1 MNLTK
6 YFLYS
11 IFIFLVLFHSCERLD
26 LKKDILIETSGEV
39 TFSLTE
45 AWISGQIVDAGEGI
59 VEYGHCWSVKPNPK
73 ARNFRTTFSDVNDS
87 EFQSTLSGLSERVW
101 YYVRAYAIDK
111 DLDTIYSEG
120 EIDFIIENVW
130 VKLADFPGT
139 PRMGAFGFAI
149 DNICY
154 FGGGTSHEGSNM
166 INLDDFWKYDPQ
178 NSDNNGWATL
188 SEYPG
193 LPVYNKTFVI
203 NNIGYVFNGKE
214 KTLFG
219 FEPANNLWFPMA
231 GLPDDNERMAPFI
244 FVYDNKAYL
253 LGGSNSNISF
263 YYDPGINEWI
273 EWDQG
278 FQSGGRQNAYGF
290 NIGDR
295 IFVGGGFNSEENI
308 FEPAVYSEFYEYNF
322 YSSIWIEKEN
332 IVVNSYYP
340 RYCAINN
347 KGYVLDY
354 QKLLQYDPDF
364 GEFGTWSQVAS
375 LEVPKLFPTFI
386 RSGNIAYLFCGAR
399 QQDTDL
405 STWLRTPNTATDNQN
420 WTMLNDFYAYVPP
433 VN

>member
-87 EFQSTLSGLSERVW
+87 AFHSTLSGLKERVW

-149 DNICY
+149 DDIGY
-154 FGGGTSHEGSNM
+154 FGGGSGHEGSNM
-166 INLDDFWKYDPQ
+166 INLNDFWKYDPQ
-178 NSDNNGWATL
+178 NSDNYGWSNI

-193 LPVYNKTFVI
+193 FSLYNAAFVI
-203 NNIGYVFNGKE
+203 NKTGYVFNGQT

-219 FEPANNLWFPMA
+219 FDPANNLWFPRA
-231 GLPDDNERMAPFI
+231 GLPDDNARVAPFI
-244 FVYDNKAYL
+244 FVFDNKAYL

-263 YYDPGINEWI
+263 FYDPEFNEWF
-273 EWDQG
+273 EWPDG

-290 NIGDR
+290 NINSR
-295 IFVGGGFNSEENI
+295 IFVGGGFNNFENV
-308 FEPAVYSEFYEYNF
+308 FEPAIYREFYEYDFTNG
-322 YSSIWIEKEN
+322 IWIPKDSA
-332 IVVNSYYP
+332 VVNSYYP
-340 RYCAINN
+340 RTVSIED
-347 KGYVLDY
+347 KGYLLDY
-354 QKLLQYDPDF
+354 DIMWVFDPGD
-364 GEFGTWSQVAS
+364 GPRGSWGQVEG
-375 LEVPKLFPTFI
+375 LDNPRLFPVLI
-386 RSGNIAYLFCGAR
+386 NIGDIAYMFCGVS
-399 QQDTDL
+399 QKDVDL
-405 STWLRTPNTATDNQN
+405 SGWLRTPNTISDYIN
-420 WTMLNDFYAYVPP
+420 WQTLNDFWAYVPYAD
-433 VN
+433 